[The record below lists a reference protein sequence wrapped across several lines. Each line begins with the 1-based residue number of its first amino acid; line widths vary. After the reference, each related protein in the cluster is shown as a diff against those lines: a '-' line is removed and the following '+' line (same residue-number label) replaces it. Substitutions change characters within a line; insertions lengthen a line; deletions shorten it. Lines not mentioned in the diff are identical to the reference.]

1 MSDDDYLDGLIRGW
15 EQKVGR
21 PITDHE
27 RTELSELAA
36 ELIAKQ
42 RSANELNDFRWFMRR
57 LAERQG
63 TALPDFKALYKYKD
77 DLDRKLVRDEPTDPP
92 ATQL

>member
-21 PITDHE
+21 PITDPE
-27 RTELSELAA
+27 RAELAELAA
-36 ELIAKQ
+36 EV
-42 RSANELNDFRWFMRR
+42 SAVLSSQLELNRFREFIRR

-63 TALPDFKALYKYKD
+63 TVMPNLKALYEYKS
-77 DLDRKLVRDEPTDPP
+77 DLDRKLMGDKPDEPP
-92 ATQL
+92 AAQL